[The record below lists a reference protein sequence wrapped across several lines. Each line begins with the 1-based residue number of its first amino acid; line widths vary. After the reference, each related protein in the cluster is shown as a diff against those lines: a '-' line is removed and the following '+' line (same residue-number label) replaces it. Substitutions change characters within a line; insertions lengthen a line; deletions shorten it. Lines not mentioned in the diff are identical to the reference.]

1 MICQTLVVSLLL
13 GTLRKSFWF
22 IYLLILIF
30 IGGIL
35 VLFIYVTSIFP
46 NEKFI
51 NGNYGLL
58 VWVTLTAVSLITY
71 IILFNIIPNILE
83 LTNSIS
89 INRLLIPSIKIFSS
103 KTRLIL
109 IFIVN
114 YLFYCI
120 IVVIKITN
128 FFRGPLRKIN

>member
-1 MICQTLVVSLLL
+1 MICQTLAVSLLL

-58 VWVTLTAVSLITY
+58 MWVTLTAVSLITY
-71 IILFNIIPNILE
+71 IILFNIVPNILE

-89 INRLLIPSIKIFSS
+89 INRLLIPSLKIFSS